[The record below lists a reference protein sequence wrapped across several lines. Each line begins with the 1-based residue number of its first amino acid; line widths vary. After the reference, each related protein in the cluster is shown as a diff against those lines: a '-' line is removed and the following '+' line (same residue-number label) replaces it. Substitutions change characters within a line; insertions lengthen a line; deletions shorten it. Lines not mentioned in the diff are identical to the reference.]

1 MYRVIQELSATLGGV
16 SAEDII
22 GPSRLKWVVIP
33 RHVAI
38 FICREDLQM
47 SFGEIAFRFKRNHS
61 TVMSAH
67 RKAKWHV
74 NNTPGYGEL
83 LGEVRREVAR
93 QLGVS
98 LADYPA
104 AIQAA
109 TAVANNPSPLSSQGR
124 MT

>member
-1 MYRVIQELSATLGGV
+1 MYQVIQELSAKLGGLTV
-16 SAEDII
+16 EDLI
-22 GPSRLKWVVIP
+22 GPSRLKWVIIP

-47 SFGEIAFRFKRNHS
+47 SFGEIAFRFKRNLS
-61 TVMSAH
+61 TVVSAH

-74 NNTPGYGEL
+74 NNSPGYGEL
-83 LGEVRREVAR
+83 LGEVRRAVAR

-98 LADYPA
+98 LDDYPA

-109 TAVANNPSPLSSQGR
+109 TARTNCPQDMGNY
-124 MT
+124 

>member
-1 MYRVIQELSATLGGV
+1 VIQELSATLGGV
-16 SAEDII
+16 SAEDLI
-22 GPSRLKWVVIP
+22 GPSRLKWIVIP

-38 FICREDLQM
+38 FICREDLRM

-74 NNTPGYGEL
+74 NNTPRYGEL
-83 LGEVRREVAR
+83 LVEVRREVAH

-98 LADYPA
+98 LDDYPA

-109 TAVANNPSPLSSQGR
+109 TARTNCPRDMGNY
-124 MT
+124 